1 MPGARLPLRLL
12 GLKQQF
18 LKNRGWDLSVINK
31 SSINSQGK
39 EIPWF
44 TYCSIN
50 FLQNKIKP
58 HHTIFEYGSGNSTI
72 WLSDRAQ
79 GVTSIDHDE
88 EWYVNFKETL
98 DKLNNVDYH
107 FKKLDSGD
115 YQKEILNY
123 HKKFDI
129 IIIDGR
135 KRVECCLN
143 ALDALKDDGVIIWD
157 NSERKRYQQGFN
169 FLTSKGFKRLDFCG
183 MAPIITFGVCTT
195 IFYREDN
202 CFSI

>member
-1 MPGARLPLRLL
+1 MKQKLKRLIIRLIESVPGARLPLRLL

-18 LKNRGWDLSVINK
+18 LKRRGWDLSVINK

-44 TYCSIN
+44 TYCSIH

-72 WLSDRAQ
+72 WLSNRAQ
-79 GVTSIDHDE
+79 GVTSIDHDKVWFE
-88 EWYVNFKETL
+88 KIKKNIEN
-98 DKLNNVDYH
+98 LNNIEYL
-107 FKKLDSGD
+107 FKDLDSGD
-115 YQKEILNY
+115 YQNEILNY

-135 KRVECCLN
+135 NRVECSLN
-143 ALDALKDDGVIIWD
+143 ALNALKDDGVIIWD
-157 NSERKRYQQGFN
+157 NTERRKI
-169 FLTSKGFKRLDFCG
+169 SARL
-183 MAPIITFGVCTT
+183 
-195 IFYREDN
+195 
-202 CFSI
+202 